1 MRSPAPYSSIVSANC
16 ATAPFESQAYRAS
29 GLNLLVAAIILLNTK
44 YLENTLDALR
54 AEGQRIPKELACHLA
69 PLGWEHVSLTGDYTR
84 SSSDQPQHGHLR
96 PLRRLPSPP
105 SSSSVH
111 V

>member
-29 GLNLLVAAIILLNTK
+29 GLNLLVAAGSSCGTRSISK
-44 YLENTLDALR
+44 NTLDALR

-69 PLGWEHVSLTGDYTR
+69 PLGWEHVSLTGDYTGE
-84 SSSDQPQHGHLR
+84 SSTS
-96 PLRRLPSPP
+96 
-105 SSSSVH
+105 
-111 V
+111 